1 MPGFVI
7 HIAVAKEYIN
17 KHKNEIKDEKEFL
30 NGVVAPDLIPKL
42 NKNIT
47 KSESHYGKKGFGDI
61 EAHLDLFLADPKV
74 DITKD
79 YYKGYLIHLVTDN
92 EFYLNYFKNET
103 QKVMNNKDSFYYDY
117 DCLNET
123 IMEKYKIERPNDENI
138 NKYMNYIIGN
148 PKYLNKEKVLEFIEK
163 VSQISIEERLKNIK

>member
-17 KHKNEIKDEKEFL
+17 KHENEIRDEKEFL
-30 NGVVAPDLIPKL
+30 NGIIAPDLIPKL

-47 KSESHYGKKGFGDI
+47 KSESHYGKKGFSDI

-79 YYKGYLIHLVTDN
+79 YYKGYFIHLVTDN
-92 EFYLNYFKNET
+92 EFYLNYFKDET

-123 IMEKYKIERPNDENI
+123 IMEKYNIERVNDENI
-138 NKYMNYIIGN
+138 NKYMNYIDGN
-148 PKYLNKEKVLEFIEK
+148 PKYLNKEKVLKFIEK
-163 VSQISIEERLKNIK
+163 VSQMSIEERLKNIK

>member
-1 MPGFVI
+1 M
-7 HIAVAKEYIN
+7 
-17 KHKNEIKDEKEFL
+17 
-30 NGVVAPDLIPKL
+30 
-42 NKNIT
+42 
-47 KSESHYGKKGFGDI
+47 
-61 EAHLDLFLADPKV
+61 
-74 DITKD
+74 
-79 YYKGYLIHLVTDN
+79 
-92 EFYLNYFKNET
+92 NYFKNET

-123 IMEKYKIERPNDENI
+123 IMEKYKIERTNDENI